1 MAAIA
6 NIWNS
11 VKSKTADIWNGLTSF
26 LSGCWNGIKEA
37 AARAWNTIKDVC
49 LKPVEG
55 LKNTIKGIIDK
66 IKGFFANCNIQFPKI
81 KLPHFSIK
89 GSFSLS
95 PPSVPKLGIDWY
107 GKAMRGGMILDSPT
121 IFGSMNGKLLGAGE
135 AGKEAVVGVNSLRQ
149 MIQSAVH
156 SAAGPAAEN
165 PEIDYQR
172 MGQEMRQALAAM
184 KIENVVMVGG
194 RILQREISRVSVD
207 QDNALAIAKGA

>member
-1 MAAIA
+1 
-6 NIWNS
+6 
-11 VKSKTADIWNGLTSF
+11 
-26 LSGCWNGIKEA
+26 
-37 AARAWNTIKDVC
+37 
-49 LKPVEG
+49 
-55 LKNTIKGIIDK
+55 DK

-172 MGQEMRQALAAM
+172 MGQEMRQALASRTWSWWAAGSCRE
-184 KIENVVMVGG
+184 KSAGCLWT
-194 RILQREISRVSVD
+194 RTTLWRLQRGHEMFDVIIDNRSMNDAGLKVASRPLVLSPEKKY
-207 QDNALAIAKGA
+207 QTRTALN